1 VFEGHLTEVG
11 FRGKTVPKRGETMQN
26 PTKDIREMIKE
37 LNRFQLPSSLMESFD
52 TWREDVARAVSREFS
67 PSQLNWFLDL
77 LNRFR
82 GPDDRKDSLLEVFDP
97 GMYTA
102 NHPAWEA
109 APGTVI
115 ELPALTSD
123 VADIVAVDSEFAE
136 IAREEI
142 RDFRELAR
150 SFADEEIV
158 GLAKIAHAAL
168 ANQRKSLRGREGAVR
183 YLALNS
189 SALLE
194 DLWAQDDTLWVK
206 APIRRIQFDDM
217 VARRKA
223 ELLAAASARPPFE
236 EKDFAC
242 YTDDEIRAFAFDM
255 RKLFL
260 TERAKHLA
268 ICSRCQ
274 QRLEYW
280 SGLIENFDRAAPLRE
295 RRTDA

>member
-1 VFEGHLTEVG
+1 
-11 FRGKTVPKRGETMQN
+11 MQN
-26 PTKDIREMIKE
+26 PTTDIQEMIKE

-52 TWREDVARAVSREFS
+52 AWREDATGAASREFS
-67 PSQLNWFLDL
+67 PSQLSWLLDL

-82 GPDDRKDSLLEVFDP
+82 GPEDRKDSLLEIFDP

-102 NHPAWEA
+102 DHPAWEV
-109 APGTVI
+109 APGTEI
-115 ELPALTSD
+115 ELPALTSE
-123 VADIVAVDSEFAE
+123 VAGSAGDGSEFAE

-142 RDFRELAR
+142 RNFRELAK
-150 SFADEEIV
+150 SFADPEIM
-158 GLAKIAHAAL
+158 GLAKIARAAL
-168 ANQRKSLRGREGAVR
+168 ADQRKFAGGREEAVR
-183 YLALNS
+183 YLALNA

-206 APIRRIQFDDM
+206 APSRRIHFEDM
-217 VARRKA
+217 VARRKV
-223 ELLAAASARPPFE
+223 ELLTSASARPALE

-242 YTDDEIRAFAFDM
+242 YTEDEIRTFAFDV

-274 QRLEYW
+274 RRLEHW
-280 SGLIENFDRAAPLRE
+280 SGLVENFDRATSLEGRA
-295 RRTDA
+295 DA

>member
-1 VFEGHLTEVG
+1 L
-11 FRGKTVPKRGETMQN
+11 
-26 PTKDIREMIKE
+26 
-37 LNRFQLPSSLMESFD
+37 S
-52 TWREDVARAVSREFS
+52 
-67 PSQLNWFLDL
+67 WFLDL
-77 LNRFR
+77 VNRFR
-82 GPDDRKDSLLEVFDP
+82 GPEDRKDSLLEVFDP

-109 APGTVI
+109 VPGTMI

-123 VADIVAVDSEFAE
+123 VAGIAGGNPEFAE

-150 SFADEEIV
+150 SFADEEIL
-158 GLAKIAHAAL
+158 GLAKLARAAL
-168 ANQRKSLRGREGAVR
+168 ADQRKRVGGREEAVR
-183 YLALNS
+183 YLALNA

-206 APIRRIQFDDM
+206 APSRRIHFEDM

-236 EKDFAC
+236 EKDFDC
-242 YTDDEIRAFAFDM
+242 YTDDEIRAFAFDV

-274 QRLEYW
+274 RRLEYW
-280 SGLIENFDRAAPLRE
+280 TGLVENFDRARPLQEGRA
-295 RRTDA
+295 DA

>member
-1 VFEGHLTEVG
+1 
-11 FRGKTVPKRGETMQN
+11 MQN
-26 PTKDIREMIKE
+26 PTTDIQEMIKE
-37 LNRFQLPSSLMESFD
+37 LNRFQLPGSLMESFD
-52 TWREDVARAVSREFS
+52 TWRDNAARAVSQEFS

-82 GPDDRKDSLLEVFDP
+82 GPEDRKDSLLEVFDP

-109 APGTVI
+109 APGTEI

-123 VADIVAVDSEFAE
+123 VARTVGDDSEFSE
-136 IAREEI
+136 IAREDI

-150 SFADEEIV
+150 SFADEEIA
-158 GLAKIAHAAL
+158 GLAKIARAAL
-168 ANQRKSLRGREGAVR
+168 ADQRKPATGREDAER

-194 DLWAQDDTLWVK
+194 DLWAEDDTLWAK
-206 APIRRIQFDDM
+206 APSRRIQFEDM
-217 VARRKA
+217 VARRKM
-223 ELLAAASARPPFE
+223 ELLAATSARPQFA

-242 YTDDEIRAFAFDM
+242 YTDDEIRAFAFDV

-274 QRLEYW
+274 WRLEYW
-280 SGLIENFDRAAPLRE
+280 SGVVENFDRATPLQEGRA
-295 RRTDA
+295 DA

>member
-1 VFEGHLTEVG
+1 
-11 FRGKTVPKRGETMQN
+11 MQN
-26 PTKDIREMIKE
+26 PTTDIQEMIKE
-37 LNRFQLPSSLMESFD
+37 LNRFQLPGSLMESFD
-52 TWREDVARAVSREFS
+52 TWREDAAGAVSQEFS

-82 GPDDRKDSLLEVFDP
+82 GPEDRKDSLLEVFDP
-97 GMYTA
+97 GMYTT
-102 NHPAWEA
+102 NHPAWET
-109 APGTVI
+109 APGTEI

-123 VADIVAVDSEFAE
+123 VANTAGADSEFAE

-150 SFADEEIV
+150 SFADEEIA
-158 GLAKIAHAAL
+158 GLVKIARAAL
-168 ANQRKSLRGREGAVR
+168 ADQRELGRGRKDAIR

-223 ELLAAASARPPFE
+223 ELLTAASARPPFE

-242 YTDDEIRAFAFDM
+242 YTDDEIRASAFDM

-295 RRTDA
+295 GRTDA

>member
-1 VFEGHLTEVG
+1 
-11 FRGKTVPKRGETMQN
+11 MQN
-26 PTKDIREMIKE
+26 PTTDIQEMIKE

-52 TWREDVARAVSREFS
+52 IWREDAAGAASREFS

-82 GPDDRKDSLLEVFDP
+82 GPEDRKDSLLEVFDP

-102 NHPAWEA
+102 NHQAWDT
-109 APGTVI
+109 APGTMI

-123 VADIVAVDSEFAE
+123 VAEIAGGDSEFAE

-150 SFADEEIV
+150 SFANEEIV
-158 GLAKIAHAAL
+158 GLAKIARAAL
-168 ANQRKSLRGREGAVR
+168 ADHREFAGSREDAVR
-183 YLALNS
+183 YLALNA

-206 APIRRIQFDDM
+206 APSRRIHFEDM

-223 ELLAAASARPPFE
+223 ELLTSASARPALE

-242 YTDDEIRAFAFDM
+242 YTDDEIRAFAFDV

-274 QRLEYW
+274 RRLEYW
-280 SGLIENFDRAAPLRE
+280 SGLVENFDRTTPLQEGRA
-295 RRTDA
+295 DA

>member
-1 VFEGHLTEVG
+1 
-11 FRGKTVPKRGETMQN
+11 MQN
-26 PTKDIREMIKE
+26 PTTDIQEMIKE

-52 TWREDVARAVSREFS
+52 TWREDAAGKACREFS
-67 PSQLNWFLDL
+67 PSQLSWFLDL

-82 GPDDRKDSLLEVFDP
+82 GPEDRKDTLLEVFDP

-109 APGTVI
+109 APGTEI
-115 ELPALTSD
+115 ELPALTSEL
-123 VADIVAVDSEFAE
+123 AAIAGGDSEFWE

-142 RDFRELAR
+142 GDLRELAR
-150 SFADEEIV
+150 SFADEEIM
-158 GLAKIAHAAL
+158 GLAKIARAAL
-168 ANQRKSLRGREGAVR
+168 ADQRTSFGGREDALR
-183 YLALNS
+183 YLALNA

-194 DLWAQDDTLWVK
+194 DLWAEDDTLWVN
-206 APIRRIQFDDM
+206 APSRGIHFEDM

-223 ELLAAASARPPFE
+223 DLMATASARLSFE
-236 EKDFAC
+236 ETDFSC
-242 YTDDEIRAFAFDM
+242 YTDDEIRAFAFDV

-274 QRLEYW
+274 RRLEYW
-280 SGLIENFDRAAPLRE
+280 AGLVENFDRAVPLQE
-295 RRTDA
+295 RRADA

>member
-1 VFEGHLTEVG
+1 LTEVE
-11 FRGKTVPKRGETMQN
+11 FRGKTVPNKDGTMQN
-26 PTKDIREMIKE
+26 PTTDIQEMIKE

-52 TWREDVARAVSREFS
+52 SWREDAAAAASREFS
-67 PSQLNWFLDL
+67 PSQLSWFLDL

-82 GPDDRKDSLLEVFDP
+82 GPEDRKDSLIEIFDP

-109 APGTVI
+109 APGTEV
-115 ELPALTSD
+115 ELPALTSE
-123 VADIVAVDSEFAE
+123 VAGIAAVDSEFAE

-142 RDFRELAR
+142 RNFCALAR

-158 GLAKIAHAAL
+158 GLAKIARAAL
-168 ANQRKSLRGREGAVR
+168 ADQRKPVGGREDAIR

-194 DLWAQDDTLWVK
+194 DVWAQDDTLWVK
-206 APIRRIQFDDM
+206 APIRRIHFEDM

-223 ELLAAASARPPFE
+223 ELLTAASVRPPFE
-236 EKDFAC
+236 ERDFAC
-242 YTDDEIRAFAFDM
+242 YTDDEIRAFAFDV

-280 SGLIENFDRAAPLRE
+280 SGLVESFDRVAPLQEGRA
-295 RRTDA
+295 DA

>member
-1 VFEGHLTEVG
+1 
-11 FRGKTVPKRGETMQN
+11 MQN
-26 PTKDIREMIKE
+26 STTDIQEMIKE

-52 TWREDVARAVSREFS
+52 TWRENAAGTACREYS
-67 PSQLNWFLDL
+67 PSQLSWFLDL

-82 GPDDRKDSLLEVFDP
+82 GPEDRKDSLLEVFDP

-109 APGTVI
+109 DPGTEI

-123 VADIVAVDSEFAE
+123 VARTAGGDPKFAE

-150 SFADEEIV
+150 PFADEEIV
-158 GLAKIAHAAL
+158 GLAEIARAAL
-168 ANQRKSLRGREGAVR
+168 ADQQRSVGGREDAIR
-183 YLALNS
+183 YLALNA

-194 DLWAQDDTLWVK
+194 DLWAQDDSLWVT
-206 APIRRIQFDDM
+206 APSRLIHFEDM
-217 VARRKA
+217 VARRKE
-223 ELLAAASARPPFE
+223 ELLAEASDRPPFE

-242 YTDDEIRAFAFDM
+242 YTDDEIRAFAFDV

-274 QRLEYW
+274 RRLEYW
-280 SGLIENFDRAAPLRE
+280 TGLFENFDRATPTGGGAAD
-295 RRTDA
+295 T

>member
-1 VFEGHLTEVG
+1 
-11 FRGKTVPKRGETMQN
+11 MQN
-26 PTKDIREMIKE
+26 PTTDIQEMIKE

-52 TWREDVARAVSREFS
+52 TWREDAAGAAAQEFN

-82 GPDDRKDSLLEVFDP
+82 GPEDRKDSLLEVFDP

-102 NHPAWEA
+102 NHPGWEA
-109 APGTVI
+109 APGTEI

-123 VADIVAVDSEFAE
+123 VAGVAVAGADSEFAE

-142 RDFRELAR
+142 RDFRELSR

-158 GLAKIAHAAL
+158 GLAKFASAAL
-168 ANQRKSLRGREGAVR
+168 ADQRKPVGGREDAVR
-183 YLALNS
+183 YLALNA

-206 APIRRIQFDDM
+206 APSRRIHFEDM
-217 VARRKA
+217 VARRKE
-223 ELLAAASARPPFE
+223 ELLTEASARPPFE

-242 YTDDEIRAFAFDM
+242 YTDDEIRAFAFDV

-260 TERAKHLA
+260 TEKAKHLA

-274 QRLEYW
+274 RRLEYW
-280 SGLIENFDRAAPLRE
+280 SGLVENFDRATPLQE
-295 RRTDA
+295 GRTDA

>member
-1 VFEGHLTEVG
+1 
-11 FRGKTVPKRGETMQN
+11 MQN
-26 PTKDIREMIKE
+26 PTTDIQEMIKE

-52 TWREDVARAVSREFS
+52 AWREDAAGAASREFS
-67 PSQLNWFLDL
+67 PPQLSWFLDL

-82 GPDDRKDSLLEVFDP
+82 GPEDRKDSLLEVFDP
-97 GMYTA
+97 GMYTS
-102 NHPAWEA
+102 NHPAWDE
-109 APGTVI
+109 APGTMI

-123 VADIVAVDSEFAE
+123 VAGIAGGDSEFSE
-136 IAREEI
+136 IAREE
-142 RDFRELAR
+142 FEGLCELAR

-158 GLAKIAHAAL
+158 GLAKIARAAL
-168 ANQRKSLRGREGAVR
+168 ADQQKSVEGREDALR
-183 YLALNS
+183 YLALNA

-194 DLWAQDDTLWVK
+194 DLWAQDDMLWVK
-206 APIRRIQFDDM
+206 APIRRIHFDDM
-217 VARRKA
+217 VVRRKA

-242 YTDDEIRAFAFDM
+242 YTDDEIRAFAFDV

-274 QRLEYW
+274 RRLEYW
-280 SGLIENFDRAAPLRE
+280 SGLVENFDRTAPLRE
-295 RRTDA
+295 GRADA

>member
-1 VFEGHLTEVG
+1 
-11 FRGKTVPKRGETMQN
+11 MQN
-26 PTKDIREMIKE
+26 PTTDIQEMINE

-52 TWREDVARAVSREFS
+52 IWREDAARAVSREFS

-82 GPDDRKDSLLEVFDP
+82 GPEDRKDSLLEVFDP

-102 NHPAWEA
+102 NHPAWEE

-115 ELPALTSD
+115 ELPALTSE
-123 VADIVAVDSEFAE
+123 VAGSAGGDSEFAE
-136 IAREEI
+136 IAREEF
-142 RDFRELAR
+142 RDLRELAR
-150 SFADEEIV
+150 SFADEEILS
-158 GLAKIAHAAL
+158 LAKIARAAL
-168 ANQRKSLRGREGAVR
+168 ADQRKAVGVREDALR
-183 YLALNS
+183 YLALNA

-206 APIRRIQFDDM
+206 APIRRIYFDDM
-217 VARRKA
+217 VAKRKA
-223 ELLAAASARPPFE
+223 ELLATESARPALQ

-242 YTDDEIRAFAFDM
+242 YTEDEIRTFAFDV

-268 ICSRCQ
+268 ICTRCQ
-274 QRLEYW
+274 RRLEYW
-280 SGLIENFDRAAPLRE
+280 SELIEQFDRAAPLE
-295 RRTDA
+295 EGRTDA

>member
-1 VFEGHLTEVG
+1 
-11 FRGKTVPKRGETMQN
+11 MQN
-26 PTKDIREMIKE
+26 PTTDIQEMIKE

-52 TWREDVARAVSREFS
+52 AWREDTAGMASRELS
-67 PSQLNWFLDL
+67 PSQLSWFLDL
-77 LNRFR
+77 VNRFR
-82 GPDDRKDSLLEVFDP
+82 GPEDRKDSLLEVFDP

-115 ELPALTSD
+115 ELPALTSE
-123 VADIVAVDSEFAE
+123 VAGIADGDSELSE

-150 SFADEEIV
+150 SFADEEIM
-158 GLAKIAHAAL
+158 GLARIARAAL
-168 ANQRKSLRGREGAVR
+168 ADQRKSFGGREDAIR
-183 YLALNS
+183 YLALNA

-206 APIRRIQFDDM
+206 APSRRIHFEDM

-223 ELLAAASARPPFE
+223 EMLAAASALPAFE

-242 YTDDEIRAFAFDM
+242 YTDDEIRAFAFDV

-260 TERAKHLA
+260 TERSKHLA
-268 ICSRCQ
+268 ICLRCQ
-274 QRLEYW
+274 RRLEYW
-280 SGLIENFDRAAPLRE
+280 SGLVENFDRAAPLQAGRA
-295 RRTDA
+295 DA

>member
-1 VFEGHLTEVG
+1 
-11 FRGKTVPKRGETMQN
+11 MQN
-26 PTKDIREMIKE
+26 PTTDIQEMIKE

-52 TWREDVARAVSREFS
+52 TWREEVAGTASREFS
-67 PSQLNWFLDL
+67 PSQLSWFPDL
-77 LNRFR
+77 VNRFR
-82 GPDDRKDSLLEVFDP
+82 GPEDRKDSLLEVFDS

-115 ELPALTSD
+115 ELPALTSE
-123 VADIVAVDSEFAE
+123 VAGSAGNDSEFAD
-136 IAREEI
+136 IARAEI
-142 RDFRELAR
+142 REFRGLAR
-150 SFADEEIV
+150 PFADEEIT
-158 GLAKIAHAAL
+158 GLAKIARAAL
-168 ANQRKSLRGREGAVR
+168 ADQRKPVGGREDAVR
-183 YLALNS
+183 YLALNA

-194 DLWAQDDTLWVK
+194 DLWAQNDTLWVK
-206 APIRRIQFDDM
+206 APTRRIHFEYM

-223 ELLAAASARPPFE
+223 DLLAAAFARPPFQ

-242 YTDDEIRAFAFDM
+242 YTDDEIRAFAFDV

-274 QRLEYW
+274 RRLEYW
-280 SGLIENFDRAAPLRE
+280 SVLVENLDRAVPLQEGRE
-295 RRTDA
+295 DA

>member
-1 VFEGHLTEVG
+1 
-11 FRGKTVPKRGETMQN
+11 MQN
-26 PTKDIREMIKE
+26 PTTDIQEMIKE

-52 TWREDVARAVSREFS
+52 TWREDAAKVASREFS
-67 PSQLNWFLDL
+67 PSQLSWFLDL

-82 GPDDRKDSLLEVFDP
+82 GPEDRKDSLLEVFDP

-109 APGTVI
+109 APGTEI
-115 ELPALTSD
+115 ELPPLTSD
-123 VADIVAVDSEFAE
+123 VAEIAGGDSEFSE
-136 IAREEI
+136 IAREEC

-158 GLAKIAHAAL
+158 GLAKIAGAAL
-168 ANQRKSLRGREGAVR
+168 ADQRKPTAGRMDAVR
-183 YLALNS
+183 YLALNA

-206 APIRRIQFDDM
+206 APSRRIHFEDM
-217 VARRKA
+217 VARRKV
-223 ELLAAASARPPFE
+223 ELLAAASAQPPFE

-242 YTDDEIRAFAFDM
+242 YTEDEIRAFAFDV

-274 QRLEYW
+274 RRLEHW
-280 SGLIENFDRAAPLRE
+280 SSLVENFDRAAPLQE
-295 RRTDA
+295 GRTDA

>member
-1 VFEGHLTEVG
+1 
-11 FRGKTVPKRGETMQN
+11 MQN
-26 PTKDIREMIKE
+26 PTTDIQEMIKE

-52 TWREDVARAVSREFS
+52 SWREDAAGAVSREYS

-82 GPDDRKDSLLEVFDP
+82 GPEDRKDSLLEIFDP

-109 APGTVI
+109 VPGTEI

-123 VADIVAVDSEFAE
+123 VAGIAGGNSEFAE
-136 IAREEI
+136 IARDEI

-150 SFADEEIV
+150 PFADEEIA
-158 GLAKIAHAAL
+158 GLVKIARAAL
-168 ANQRKSLRGREGAVR
+168 ADQRKPAIGREDAEH

-194 DLWAQDDTLWVK
+194 DLWAEDDTMWAK
-206 APIRRIQFDDM
+206 APSRRIHFEDM
-217 VARRKA
+217 VVRRKA

-242 YTDDEIRAFAFDM
+242 YTDDEIRAIAFDV

-274 QRLEYW
+274 RRLEYW
-280 SGLIENFDRAAPLRE
+280 SGLVENFDRATPMQEGRA
-295 RRTDA
+295 DA

>member
-1 VFEGHLTEVG
+1 
-11 FRGKTVPKRGETMQN
+11 MQN
-26 PTKDIREMIKE
+26 LTTDIEEMIKE

-52 TWREDVARAVSREFS
+52 TWREEAAGAACREYS
-67 PSQLNWFLDL
+67 PSQLSWFLDL

-82 GPDDRKDSLLEVFDP
+82 GPEDRKDSLLEVFDP
-97 GMYTA
+97 GMYTS

-109 APGTVI
+109 PPGTMI

-123 VADIVAVDSEFAE
+123 VAAIAGGDSEFAE

-150 SFADEEIV
+150 LFADEEVV
-158 GLAKIAHAAL
+158 GLAKIARAAL
-168 ANQRKSLRGREGAVR
+168 ADQRETVGGREDAVR

-194 DLWAQDDTLWVK
+194 DLWAEDDTLWVH
-206 APIRRIQFDDM
+206 APRRRIQFDEM
-217 VARRKA
+217 EAKRKA
-223 ELLAAASARPPFE
+223 ELLATASAMPAFE

-242 YTDDEIRAFAFDM
+242 YTDGEIRAFAFDM

-274 QRLEYW
+274 RRLEYW
-280 SGLIENFDRAAPLRE
+280 SGLVEKFDRAAPLWEGRA
-295 RRTDA
+295 DA